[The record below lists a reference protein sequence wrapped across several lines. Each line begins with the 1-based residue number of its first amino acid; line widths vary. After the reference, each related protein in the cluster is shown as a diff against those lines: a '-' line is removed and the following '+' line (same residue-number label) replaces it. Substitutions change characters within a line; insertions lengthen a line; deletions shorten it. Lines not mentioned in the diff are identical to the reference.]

1 MLNPVL
7 LSVPMVIL
15 LISILLDQMFG
26 EPGNRYHP
34 VAFIGRTI
42 ERADPFF
49 RHLKG
54 EKYGGILIV
63 LAVTGFFV
71 SLILI
76 IQYVSTI
83 SIFIYVALSAIMLK
97 FSFSLRSMK
106 DHVIPVIESIESGHL
121 DEARQ
126 KTSMIV
132 RRDTSALD
140 SGLLCSAAIETIGE
154 GFVDGVTGPL
164 FYYPFLGV
172 AGSFIQRI
180 INTFDS
186 MIGYRDQRNLKF
198 GWFAAKSDTVLN
210 FIPARLGAFFIWSAA
225 RIRGHTAHFRSVISE
240 SSKTE
245 SRNGGWPMG
254 SMAVSLGVKLEKKGY
269 YILGNVT
276 RTPGTEDVREALS
289 IYMLAFWLYTLIY
302 VIPATFLILFLLHSI
317 VPFYW

>member
-1 MLNPVL
+1 ML
-7 LSVPMVIL
+7 IL
-15 LISILLDQMFG
+15 LISILMDQIFG

-34 VAFIGRTI
+34 VAFIGKAI

-49 RHLKG
+49 RGIKNAKL
-54 EKYGGILIV
+54 GGMVMVLSLTALFIILILV
-63 LAVTGFFV
+63 V
-71 SLILI
+71 
-76 IQYVSTI
+76 QYISTI
-83 SIFIYVALSAIMLK
+83 YIFLYIVVSAIMLK

-106 DHVIPVIESIESGHL
+106 DHVIPVIESIEKGHL

-140 SGLLCSAAIETIGE
+140 SDLLCSAAIETIAE

-186 MIGYRDQRNLKF
+186 MVGYRDQRNLKF
-198 GWFAAKSDTVLN
+198 GWFAARSDTVLN
-210 FIPARLGAFFIWSAA
+210 FIPARLGALFIWVAS
-225 RIRGHTAHFRSVISE
+225 RMRGHRTHFSAVFSE
-240 SSKTE
+240 ASKTE

-254 SMAVSLGVKLEKKGY
+254 SMALSLGVKLEKKGHY
-269 YILGNVT
+269 TLGNAS
-276 RTPGTEDVREALS
+276 RTPKTNDVREALS
-289 IYMLAFWLYTLIY
+289 IYLLAFWLYTLIY
-302 VIPATFLILFLLHSI
+302 VIPISFLVFILINSFF
-317 VPFYW
+317 PFSF